1 MKHLT
6 RCVSKIEKKPSIPAE
21 LVIINDNNK
30 PDLPKTNITNCTSTK
45 NLNMY
50 KIEIPGKINN
60 YEINFL
66 IDTGASITVINNNSI
81 YLNEIVP
88 LETDIS
94 LEAANNTSLNIVGKS
109 LVEIKIGTIEI
120 KHECIIVEGI
130 CSPILLGMDVL
141 TKLKVIVNLDNN
153 NIVFKLKKQSETFK
167 WDVNNSFKVTQLSS
181 EQKFQKN
188 ENNQKID
195 SLDLIQL
202 DSFSNYKNENNN
214 EQYIKEFVKRFTK
227 GPQVPGDG
235 DCGAH
240 ALRICLK
247 NLGFSLSSLNILKL
261 IGIEQCQSG
270 YYLTDEDLAFICDT
284 LNKNLIIINENYTT
298 KNEIINSALV
308 YWTPHRQT
316 VCVFHEKNHW
326 RPGILTTNS
335 NLSVHNICI
344 CYEFPKIPSVK
355 NNTTNRMP
363 HELRKYFCADCNEL
377 LINLE
382 GLKLHNLQNHKY
394 DLNFPVINCNDCNI
408 VMLGY
413 NANMDLHCKGEIH
426 IKNIKAKDIDINKS
440 NKSNITD
447 NITVQINSEIAQSPI
462 TWYSHFCDEC
472 EHLSLT
478 ESALKNHELQHHPF
492 WSKGGDVMFCQICG
506 SYIREYK
513 NTLQLK
519 NTSNIKHIGS
529 LKERHLISK
538 FHMTNLNMRKNKS
551 NISQLMHIHI
561 RVNDTVN
568 IQEAGQFNIKND
580 DIEKE
585 TTNNVNK
592 KLKLKT
598 DTKQNDDPLT
608 SISCLFENIV
618 NNNMNEPVLVNS
630 DDIANFNSS
639 SVNSVDSHK
648 SNKIISRH
656 IYHNTPATKRNILNF
671 DINSELPEN
680 HQHQLRNLLESY
692 GDCFAQSPMD
702 LGSIDIGDVPI
713 PTMSDDP
720 VSLPPYRLSLN
731 EQRELQRQV
740 DELLQAGLI
749 IPSNSSYASP
759 AFLVNKA
766 DGSKRLVID
775 YRQLNKIIPHQNF
788 PITHMQTVFDC
799 LEGTKFF
806 NIMDM
811 QQGFLN
817 ILLGKTDRHKLAF
830 ITPCGLYE
838 WTRFPFGYKN
848 SPRQF
853 SKAVAKALSGLLY
866 LGTINYVDDIINY
879 ATNFDDLLKVLE
891 KLLIRIRETG
901 FKLKA
906 SKCKFGYF
914 ELKILGQIVN
924 RDGIK
929 PNPSG
934 LDAIRKFPIPKTIK
948 QVRSFLGLSNFF
960 RKFIPRFAELSTPLT
975 NLTRGSYPKKS
986 SPVKWLEEHQKAF
999 EEIKNKLT
1007 NPPLLKHFNPSLKIV
1022 VWTDASKI
1030 GIAGTLLQ
1038 KSSEDEYL
1046 HPVSYISRRLNQCEE
1061 KYSAIE
1067 LELLAI
1073 VYVMEQFRTYTYGE
1087 SVEIWTDH
1095 APLKYL
1101 DNIKTFSVR
1110 IQRLKSKLVD
1120 FDYTI
1125 KYRKGLLNQVCDAM
1139 SRNPVFDPP
1148 TLEQEVQKD
1157 NDLTISHV
1165 KTINMQVEQNNDP
1178 MLNKIIQALE
1188 NPEISDHI
1196 WIRKSKKYFLNQDKI
1211 LMYKHETNEQIIN
1224 LIAIPE
1230 KRINEILYNFHDHPF
1245 AGHLGIDKTY
1255 KKIMERYFWPTIYK
1269 DVRKYVLSCLSCQKR
1284 KADKTPTYGHMQ
1296 TSPKISG
1303 RPFERFTI
1311 DFVGPISPSS
1321 NGCSYILVGT
1331 CATTKYAIAKPY
1343 KKADGKTTVNFLI
1356 DIISQYGAISEIH
1369 SDRGLHFTNNLVK
1382 DLLTTL
1388 NIKNTF
1394 SIAYRPQSQ
1403 GQTEKFNG
1411 TLIDMI
1417 SHFVQEKPQKWS
1429 QIIKYVL
1436 FGYNSSKNETTG
1448 YSPFFLLHAYHPKSI
1463 FDFNIVE
1470 TNVQP
1475 DILIEIDKI
1484 NDVRNKL
1491 PTILEKQFLK
1501 NKQYYD
1507 KNKNEVQFLT
1517 NEKVL
1522 VKTFKNNNK
1531 FSFRYDGPYK
1541 IIKKISDNTYLVEVI
1556 RNGQLENVYKHVS
1569 QIKKFRERIT

>member
-6 RCVSKIEKKPSIPAE
+6 RCVSKIEENPSIQSE
-21 LVIINDNNK
+21 LIAIKDNNTN
-30 PDLPKTNITNCTSTK
+30 DLTNTNIINCTSEK
-45 NLNMY
+45 SHNNIY

-60 YEINFL
+60 HEINFL
-66 IDTGASITVINNNSI
+66 IDTGASVTVINHNNV
-81 YLNEIVP
+81 YLNDILP

-120 KHECIIVEGI
+120 KHECIIVKGI

-141 TKLKVIVNLDNN
+141 SKLKVIVNLDNN
-153 NIVFKLKKQSETFK
+153 NIVFKYKKQNETFK
-167 WDVNNSFKVTQLSS
+167 WNVNNNFKATQLLPN
-181 EQKFQKN
+181 QKHKKN
-188 ENNQKID
+188 KNYLKID
-195 SLDLIQL
+195 SIDLTQL
-202 DSFSNYKNENNN
+202 DNYKNENNN
-214 EQYIKEFVKRFTK
+214 EQYIKEFIKRFEK

-247 NLGFSLSSLNILKL
+247 NLGFSFSSLNILKL
-261 IGIEQCQSG
+261 IGIEQCQTG
-270 YYLTDEDLAFICDT
+270 YYLTDEDLAFICDI
-284 LNKNLIIINENYTT
+284 LNKNLIIINENIITD
-298 KNEIINSALV
+298 NEKINSALI
-308 YWTPHRQT
+308 YWKPHRQT
-316 VCVFHEKNHW
+316 ICVFHEKNHW
-326 RPGILTTNS
+326 RPGILTNNC
-335 NLSVHNICI
+335 NLIIQNICI
-344 CYEFPKIPSVK
+344 CYEFPKEPSIK
-355 NNTTNRMP
+355 NKMSNRTPYEM
-363 HELRKYFCADCNEL
+363 RKYFCADCNEL
-377 LINLE
+377 LVDL
-382 GLKLHNLQNHKY
+382 GSLKIHNLQNHKY
-394 DLNFPVINCNDCNI
+394 DTNFPVINCNVCNI

-413 NANMDLHCKGEIH
+413 NANMDSHCKGEIH
-426 IKNIKAKDIDINKS
+426 IKNIKTKEIDINKS
-440 NKSNITD
+440 NNHNVMDNTTTTKKNI
-447 NITVQINSEIAQSPI
+447 P
-462 TWYSHFCDEC
+462 
-472 EHLSLT
+472 
-478 ESALKNHELQHHPF
+478 P
-492 WSKGGDVMFCQICG
+492 
-506 SYIREYK
+506 
-513 NTLQLK
+513 
-519 NTSNIKHIGS
+519 
-529 LKERHLISK
+529 
-538 FHMTNLNMRKNKS
+538 
-551 NISQLMHIHI
+551 LMHIHI

-568 IQEAGQFNIKND
+568 IREVSQLNMKNEMTNNLNKKNKFKKNIK
-580 DIEKE
+580 
-585 TTNNVNK
+585 
-592 KLKLKT
+592 
-598 DTKQNDDPLT
+598 QNSDPLT
-608 SISCLFENIV
+608 SINYLFDNKLNID
-618 NNNMNEPVLVNS
+618 MNYPILNKYDVV
-630 DDIANFNSS
+630 ANFKTSD
-639 SVNSVDSHK
+639 VNGVNTYD
-648 SNKIISRH
+648 SNKK
-656 IYHNTPATKRNILNF
+656 NNGNILHNQPNVKKIVMHF

-680 HQHQLRNLLESY
+680 QQYQLKKLLENYS
-692 GDCFAQSPMD
+692 DCFAQNPMD

-713 PTMSDDP
+713 PTISDDP
-720 VSLPPYRLSLN
+720 ISLPPYRLSLN
-731 EQRELQRQV
+731 ERCELQRQV

-766 DGSKRLVID
+766 DGTKRLVID
-775 YRQLNKIIPHQNF
+775 YRQLNKQVPHQNF
-788 PITHMQTVFDC
+788 PITHMQTIFDC
-799 LEGTKFF
+799 LEGAKFF

-879 ATNFDDLLKVLE
+879 ATNFDELLITLE
-891 KLLIRIRETG
+891 KLLLRIRETG

-924 RDGIK
+924 REGIK

-934 LDAIRKFPIPKTIK
+934 LDAIKKFPIPKTIK

-1022 VWTDASKI
+1022 IWTDASKI

-1038 KSSEDEYL
+1038 RSSDDEYL

-1073 VYVMEQFRTYTYGE
+1073 VYVMEQFRTYTYGQH
-1087 SVEIWTDH
+1087 VEIWTDH
-1095 APLKYL
+1095 APLRYL

-1120 FDYTI
+1120 FDYII

-1148 TLEQEVQKD
+1148 TLEQELQKD
-1157 NDLTISHV
+1157 NDLTISHIQ
-1165 KTINMQVEQNNDP
+1165 TINMQVEQCNDP

-1196 WIRKSKKYFLNQDKI
+1196 WIRKSKNYFLNQDKI
-1211 LMYKHETNEQIIN
+1211 LMYKYRTNEQNMTN

-1230 KRINEILYNFHDHPF
+1230 TRIKEILYNFHDHPF

-1269 DVRKYVLSCLSCQKR
+1269 DVRKYVSSCLSCQKR
-1284 KADKTPTYGHMQ
+1284 KADKTPTHGHMQ

-1311 DFVGPISPSS
+1311 DFIGPITPSS
-1321 NGCSYILVGT
+1321 NGCAYILVGT
-1331 CATTKYAIAKPY
+1331 CATTKYAVAKPY

-1356 DIISQYGAISEIH
+1356 DIISQYGAITEVH

-1382 DLLTTL
+1382 DLLKTL
-1388 NIKNTF
+1388 NIKNTL

-1417 SHFVQEKPQKWS
+1417 SHFVQEKPQTWS

-1436 FGYNSSKNETTG
+1436 FGYNSSINETTG

-1470 TNVQP
+1470 TSVQP

-1484 NDVRNKL
+1484 NDIREKL
-1491 PTILEKQFLK
+1491 PEILEKQFIK
-1501 NKQYYD
+1501 NKKYYD
-1507 KNKNEVQFLT
+1507 KNKNEIQFLP

-1522 VKTFKNNNK
+1522 VKTFKKNNK
-1531 FSFRYDGPYK
+1531 FSFRYEGPYK
-1541 IIKKISDNTYLVEVI
+1541 IKKQISDNTYLVEVI

>member
-6 RCVSKIEKKPSIPAE
+6 RCVSNIVKKPRIPPE
-21 LVIINDNNK
+21 LVEIKDNNK
-30 PDLPKTNITNCTSTK
+30 IDLTKENINCTSDK
-45 NLNMY
+45 NHNNINY

-66 IDTGASITVINNNSI
+66 IDTGASITVINNNNV

-88 LETDIS
+88 LETDINI
-94 LEAANNTSLNIVGKS
+94 EAANNTSLNIVGKS
-109 LVEIKIGTIEI
+109 LVEIKIGVI
-120 KHECIIVEGI
+120 KIMHECIIVEGI

-141 TKLKVIVNLDNN
+141 RKLKVIVNLDNN
-153 NIVFKLKKQSETFK
+153 NIVFKCKKLSETFK
-167 WDVNNSFKVTQLSS
+167 LDVNNSYKVTQLFPN
-181 EQKFQKN
+181 QKFQKN
-188 ENNQKID
+188 ENDHKLD
-195 SLDLIQL
+195 SLDKIQL
-202 DSFSNYKNENNN
+202 DSFSNYKNENNSKQN
-214 EQYIKEFVKRFTK
+214 IHAFAKRFEK

-261 IGIEQCQSG
+261 IGIEQCQTG

-284 LNKNLIIINENYTT
+284 LNKNLIIINEHFTT
-298 KNEIINSALV
+298 NNEIINSALV
-308 YWTPHRQT
+308 YWKPRRQT
-316 VCVFHEKNHW
+316 ICVFHEKNHW
-326 RPGILTTNS
+326 RPGMLTNNC
-335 NLSVHNICI
+335 NLSIHNICI
-344 CYEFPKIPSVK
+344 CYEFPKTPSIK
-355 NNTTNRMP
+355 NNITNRTP
-363 HELRKYFCADCNEL
+363 NDVFKYFCADCNKL
-377 LINLE
+377 LINLDE
-382 GLKLHNLQNHKY
+382 LKTHNLQNHKN
-394 DLNFPVINCNDCNI
+394 DLNFPVIKCNECNI

-413 NANMDLHCKGEIH
+413 NANMELHCKGEIH
-426 IKNIKAKDIDINKS
+426 IKNYKS
-440 NKSNITD
+440 K
-447 NITVQINSEIAQSPI
+447 
-462 TWYSHFCDEC
+462 
-472 EHLSLT
+472 
-478 ESALKNHELQHHPF
+478 
-492 WSKGGDVMFCQICG
+492 M
-506 SYIREYK
+506 
-513 NTLQLK
+513 
-519 NTSNIKHIGS
+519 
-529 LKERHLISK
+529 
-538 FHMTNLNMRKNKS
+538 
-551 NISQLMHIHI
+551 SQLMHIHI
-561 RVNDTVN
+561 RENDMVKT
-568 IQEAGQFNIKND
+568 QEVGKLNIKND
-580 DIEKE
+580 DTKKG
-585 TTNNVNK
+585 TTINLNK
-592 KLKLKT
+592 KLKLKINSE
-598 DTKQNDDPLT
+598 QNNNPLT
-608 SISCLFENIV
+608 SISRLFENKVIDKI
-618 NNNMNEPVLVNS
+618 NDLVLNKY
-630 DDIANFNSS
+630 DDSANFNTSF
-639 SVNSVDSHK
+639 VNDVDIYE
-648 SNKIISRH
+648 SNKKINRH
-656 IYHNTPATKRNILNF
+656 IFHNQPKVKETVMHF

-680 HQHQLRNLLESY
+680 QQYQLRHLLESY
-692 GDCFAQSPMD
+692 SDCFAQSPMD
-702 LGSIDIGDVPI
+702 LGSINIGDVPI
-713 PTMSDDP
+713 PTISDDP
-720 VSLPPYRLSLN
+720 ISLPPYRLSLN
-731 EQRELQRQV
+731 ERSELQRQV

-766 DGSKRLVID
+766 DGTKRLVID
-775 YRQLNKIIPHQNF
+775 YRQLNKQVPHQNF
-788 PITHMQTVFDC
+788 PITHMQTIFDC
-799 LEGTKFF
+799 LEGATFF
-806 NIMDM
+806 NVLDM

-879 ATNFDDLLKVLE
+879 ATNFDELLRILE
-891 KLLIRIRETG
+891 KLLLRIRETG

-924 RDGIK
+924 REGIK
-929 PNPSG
+929 PNPTG

-1022 VWTDASKI
+1022 IWTDASKI

-1038 KSSEDEYL
+1038 KSLDDEYL

-1087 SVEIWTDH
+1087 HVEIWTDH
-1095 APLKYL
+1095 APLRYL

-1120 FDYTI
+1120 FDFTI

-1148 TLEQEVQKD
+1148 TLEEELQKD
-1157 NDLTISHV
+1157 NDLTIFHI
-1165 KTINMQVEQNNDP
+1165 KTINMRVEQNNDP
-1178 MLNKIIQALE
+1178 TLNKIIQALE

-1196 WIRKSKKYFLNQDKI
+1196 WLRKSKNYFLNKDKI
-1211 LMYKHETNEQIIN
+1211 LMYKHGTNEQIIH

-1255 KKIMERYFWPTIYK
+1255 KKIIERYFWPTIYK

-1321 NGCSYILVGT
+1321 NGCAYILVGT
-1331 CATTKYAIAKPY
+1331 CATTKYAVAKPY

-1356 DIISQYGAISEIH
+1356 DIISQYGAISEVH

-1382 DLLTTL
+1382 DLLITL

-1417 SHFVQEKPQKWS
+1417 SHYVQEKPKTWS

-1448 YSPFFLLHAYHPKSI
+1448 YSPFYLLHAYHPKSI

-1475 DILIEIDKI
+1475 DILMEIDKI
-1484 NDVRNKL
+1484 NDIRNKL
-1491 PTILEKQFLK
+1491 PTILEKQYLK
-1501 NKQYYD
+1501 NKKYYD
-1507 KNKNEVQFLT
+1507 KNKNEIQFLP

-1522 VKTFKNNNK
+1522 VKTFKKNNK

-1541 IIKKISDNTYLVEVI
+1541 IKKKNL
-1556 RNGQLENVYKHVS
+1556 R
-1569 QIKKFRERIT
+1569 

>member
-1 MKHLT
+1 
-6 RCVSKIEKKPSIPAE
+6 
-21 LVIINDNNK
+21 
-30 PDLPKTNITNCTSTK
+30 
-45 NLNMY
+45 MY

-202 DSFSNYKNENNN
+202 DSSSNYKNENNN

-382 GLKLHNLQNHKY
+382 
-394 DLNFPVINCNDCNI
+394 VINCNDCNI

-426 IKNIKAKDIDINKS
+426 IKNIKTKDIDINKS

-519 NTSNIKHIGS
+519 NTSNVKHIGS

-630 DDIANFNSS
+630 DIANFNSS

-720 VSLPPYRLSLN
+720 
-731 EQRELQRQV
+731 
-740 DELLQAGLI
+740 
-749 IPSNSSYASP
+749 
-759 AFLVNKA
+759 
-766 DGSKRLVID
+766 
-775 YRQLNKIIPHQNF
+775 
-788 PITHMQTVFDC
+788 
-799 LEGTKFF
+799 
-806 NIMDM
+806 
-811 QQGFLN
+811 
-817 ILLGKTDRHKLAF
+817 
-830 ITPCGLYE
+830 
-838 WTRFPFGYKN
+838 
-848 SPRQF
+848 
-853 SKAVAKALSGLLY
+853 
-866 LGTINYVDDIINY
+866 
-879 ATNFDDLLKVLE
+879 
-891 KLLIRIRETG
+891 
-901 FKLKA
+901 
-906 SKCKFGYF
+906 
-914 ELKILGQIVN
+914 
-924 RDGIK
+924 
-929 PNPSG
+929 
-934 LDAIRKFPIPKTIK
+934 
-948 QVRSFLGLSNFF
+948 
-960 RKFIPRFAELSTPLT
+960 
-975 NLTRGSYPKKS
+975 
-986 SPVKWLEEHQKAF
+986 
-999 EEIKNKLT
+999 
-1007 NPPLLKHFNPSLKIV
+1007 
-1022 VWTDASKI
+1022 
-1030 GIAGTLLQ
+1030 
-1038 KSSEDEYL
+1038 
-1046 HPVSYISRRLNQCEE
+1046 
-1061 KYSAIE
+1061 
-1067 LELLAI
+1067 
-1073 VYVMEQFRTYTYGE
+1073 
-1087 SVEIWTDH
+1087 
-1095 APLKYL
+1095 
-1101 DNIKTFSVR
+1101 
-1110 IQRLKSKLVD
+1110 
-1120 FDYTI
+1120 
-1125 KYRKGLLNQVCDAM
+1125 
-1139 SRNPVFDPP
+1139 
-1148 TLEQEVQKD
+1148 
-1157 NDLTISHV
+1157 
-1165 KTINMQVEQNNDP
+1165 
-1178 MLNKIIQALE
+1178 
-1188 NPEISDHI
+1188 
-1196 WIRKSKKYFLNQDKI
+1196 
-1211 LMYKHETNEQIIN
+1211 
-1224 LIAIPE
+1224 
-1230 KRINEILYNFHDHPF
+1230 
-1245 AGHLGIDKTY
+1245 
-1255 KKIMERYFWPTIYK
+1255 
-1269 DVRKYVLSCLSCQKR
+1269 
-1284 KADKTPTYGHMQ
+1284 
-1296 TSPKISG
+1296 
-1303 RPFERFTI
+1303 
-1311 DFVGPISPSS
+1311 
-1321 NGCSYILVGT
+1321 
-1331 CATTKYAIAKPY
+1331 
-1343 KKADGKTTVNFLI
+1343 
-1356 DIISQYGAISEIH
+1356 
-1369 SDRGLHFTNNLVK
+1369 
-1382 DLLTTL
+1382 
-1388 NIKNTF
+1388 
-1394 SIAYRPQSQ
+1394 
-1403 GQTEKFNG
+1403 
-1411 TLIDMI
+1411 
-1417 SHFVQEKPQKWS
+1417 
-1429 QIIKYVL
+1429 
-1436 FGYNSSKNETTG
+1436 
-1448 YSPFFLLHAYHPKSI
+1448 
-1463 FDFNIVE
+1463 
-1470 TNVQP
+1470 
-1475 DILIEIDKI
+1475 
-1484 NDVRNKL
+1484 
-1491 PTILEKQFLK
+1491 
-1501 NKQYYD
+1501 
-1507 KNKNEVQFLT
+1507 
-1517 NEKVL
+1517 
-1522 VKTFKNNNK
+1522 
-1531 FSFRYDGPYK
+1531 
-1541 IIKKISDNTYLVEVI
+1541 
-1556 RNGQLENVYKHVS
+1556 
-1569 QIKKFRERIT
+1569 

>member
-202 DSFSNYKNENNN
+202 DSSSNYKNENNN

-382 GLKLHNLQNHKY
+382 
-394 DLNFPVINCNDCNI
+394 VINCNDCNI

-426 IKNIKAKDIDINKS
+426 IKNIKTKDIDINKS

-447 NITVQINSEIAQSPI
+447 NITVQINSEIAQSPR

-519 NTSNIKHIGS
+519 NTSNVKH
-529 LKERHLISK
+529 
-538 FHMTNLNMRKNKS
+538 
-551 NISQLMHIHI
+551 
-561 RVNDTVN
+561 
-568 IQEAGQFNIKND
+568 
-580 DIEKE
+580 IEKE

-639 SVNSVDSHK
+639 SNVRKPSRQSVD
-648 SNKIISRH
+648 
-656 IYHNTPATKRNILNF
+656 
-671 DINSELPEN
+671 
-680 HQHQLRNLLESY
+680 
-692 GDCFAQSPMD
+692 
-702 LGSIDIGDVPI
+702 
-713 PTMSDDP
+713 
-720 VSLPPYRLSLN
+720 
-731 EQRELQRQV
+731 
-740 DELLQAGLI
+740 
-749 IPSNSSYASP
+749 
-759 AFLVNKA
+759 
-766 DGSKRLVID
+766 
-775 YRQLNKIIPHQNF
+775 
-788 PITHMQTVFDC
+788 
-799 LEGTKFF
+799 
-806 NIMDM
+806 
-811 QQGFLN
+811 
-817 ILLGKTDRHKLAF
+817 
-830 ITPCGLYE
+830 
-838 WTRFPFGYKN
+838 
-848 SPRQF
+848 
-853 SKAVAKALSGLLY
+853 
-866 LGTINYVDDIINY
+866 
-879 ATNFDDLLKVLE
+879 
-891 KLLIRIRETG
+891 
-901 FKLKA
+901 
-906 SKCKFGYF
+906 
-914 ELKILGQIVN
+914 
-924 RDGIK
+924 
-929 PNPSG
+929 
-934 LDAIRKFPIPKTIK
+934 
-948 QVRSFLGLSNFF
+948 
-960 RKFIPRFAELSTPLT
+960 
-975 NLTRGSYPKKS
+975 
-986 SPVKWLEEHQKAF
+986 
-999 EEIKNKLT
+999 
-1007 NPPLLKHFNPSLKIV
+1007 
-1022 VWTDASKI
+1022 
-1030 GIAGTLLQ
+1030 
-1038 KSSEDEYL
+1038 
-1046 HPVSYISRRLNQCEE
+1046 
-1061 KYSAIE
+1061 
-1067 LELLAI
+1067 
-1073 VYVMEQFRTYTYGE
+1073 
-1087 SVEIWTDH
+1087 
-1095 APLKYL
+1095 
-1101 DNIKTFSVR
+1101 
-1110 IQRLKSKLVD
+1110 
-1120 FDYTI
+1120 
-1125 KYRKGLLNQVCDAM
+1125 
-1139 SRNPVFDPP
+1139 
-1148 TLEQEVQKD
+1148 
-1157 NDLTISHV
+1157 
-1165 KTINMQVEQNNDP
+1165 
-1178 MLNKIIQALE
+1178 
-1188 NPEISDHI
+1188 
-1196 WIRKSKKYFLNQDKI
+1196 
-1211 LMYKHETNEQIIN
+1211 
-1224 LIAIPE
+1224 
-1230 KRINEILYNFHDHPF
+1230 
-1245 AGHLGIDKTY
+1245 
-1255 KKIMERYFWPTIYK
+1255 
-1269 DVRKYVLSCLSCQKR
+1269 
-1284 KADKTPTYGHMQ
+1284 
-1296 TSPKISG
+1296 
-1303 RPFERFTI
+1303 
-1311 DFVGPISPSS
+1311 
-1321 NGCSYILVGT
+1321 
-1331 CATTKYAIAKPY
+1331 
-1343 KKADGKTTVNFLI
+1343 
-1356 DIISQYGAISEIH
+1356 
-1369 SDRGLHFTNNLVK
+1369 
-1382 DLLTTL
+1382 
-1388 NIKNTF
+1388 
-1394 SIAYRPQSQ
+1394 
-1403 GQTEKFNG
+1403 
-1411 TLIDMI
+1411 
-1417 SHFVQEKPQKWS
+1417 
-1429 QIIKYVL
+1429 
-1436 FGYNSSKNETTG
+1436 
-1448 YSPFFLLHAYHPKSI
+1448 
-1463 FDFNIVE
+1463 
-1470 TNVQP
+1470 
-1475 DILIEIDKI
+1475 
-1484 NDVRNKL
+1484 
-1491 PTILEKQFLK
+1491 
-1501 NKQYYD
+1501 
-1507 KNKNEVQFLT
+1507 
-1517 NEKVL
+1517 
-1522 VKTFKNNNK
+1522 
-1531 FSFRYDGPYK
+1531 
-1541 IIKKISDNTYLVEVI
+1541 
-1556 RNGQLENVYKHVS
+1556 KHVS
-1569 QIKKFRERIT
+1569 LKY